1 MSSNSA
7 GARASAH
14 AVTAAFLGW
23 TLDAFDF
30 FVVVFLMDV
39 LAQEFAVTKTAM
51 VATLTTTL
59 ALRPAGAFLFG
70 LLADRYGRRRPLM
83 ANIIFFSLVELLCGF
98 APNYSVFLALRAL
111 YGIGMGGEWGVGAS
125 LALEHVSPRW
135 RGILS
140 GFLQSGYSV
149 GYLLAALASWTIL
162 PSLGWRPMFWVG
174 GVPALLALYI
184 RSSVPES
191 EAWRR
196 HRATSFGQVLRTLGE
211 HGRRFAF
218 LATLMTFMM
227 FLSHGTQDLYPDFL
241 RSEHGMSAGAV
252 ARVAILYNV
261 GAIVGA
267 IAFGQFSQR
276 VGRRRSMLSALGL
289 SLLAIPL
296 WCGGAS
302 DSTLMIGACLL
313 QMGVQGAWGIV
324 PAHLNEL
331 APSRARG
338 LVPGLAYQLGVLIA
352 APVNNLQYALRDLV
366 GYAWALAS
374 FQIVVILTLAGLV
387 SLSAEQHGRSFLE
400 GEDRQD
406 PG

>member
-1 MSSNSA
+1 MPSESA

-30 FVVVFLMDV
+30 FVVVFLIDV
-39 LAQEFAVTKTAM
+39 LAREFAVTKTAM

-59 ALRPAGAFLFG
+59 ALRPVGAFVFG
-70 LLADRYGRRRPLM
+70 ALADRYGRRRPLM

-125 LALEHVSPRW
+125 LALEHVSSRW

-149 GYLLAALASWTIL
+149 GYLLAALAYWIVL
-162 PSLGWRPMFWVG
+162 PSLGWRAMFWIG
-174 GVPALLALYI
+174 GIPALLALYI

-196 HRATSFGQVLRTLGE
+196 HRATSLGQVLQTLGE
-211 HGRRFAF
+211 NFPRFAF

-227 FLSHGTQDLYPDFL
+227 FLAHGTQDLYPDFL
-241 RSEHGMSAGAV
+241 KSEHGMSAGAV

-261 GAIVGA
+261 GAIIGA

-276 VGRRRSMLSALGL
+276 VGRRSSMLSAFGL
-289 SLLAIPL
+289 SLLAIPW

-302 DSTLMIGACLL
+302 HLTLMIGAFLL

-338 LVPGLAYQLGVLIA
+338 LVPGLAYQVGVLIA
-352 APVNNLQYALRDLV
+352 APVNNLQYALRDLM

-374 FQIVVILTLAGLV
+374 FQIAVILTLAGLV
-387 SLSAEQHGRSFLE
+387 SLSAEHHGRSFVE
-400 GEDRQD
+400 GEHPHD